1 MSNNPTRLFDLIIH
15 AKNRSER
22 KDALS
27 DKIPGSWRNYST
39 SEAIKIIE
47 NFGLGLYSLGMRKGD
62 KIGMICENRTEWN
75 FIDQGTLSIGGVT
88 VAVYTTQA
96 VDQVEFIL
104 NDSSSKMFFISTK
117 DLYDRV
123 KPVLGNV
130 KSLQKVYTINEV
142 SGCEN
147 WMEVVRLGEKLRAEQ
162 PNLIDEL
169 RSQVK
174 TEDLAT
180 LIYTSG
186 TTGMPKGVMLTH
198 SNIISNVLSCND
210 VLSLDPQDDKSLS
223 FLPLC
228 HSFERMVSY
237 WFMYKG
243 VGIYYAESLEKIA
256 DNLKE
261 VCPTVFTT
269 VPRLLEKVYDK
280 IVGKGADLSGI
291 KKQLFFWALNLGK
304 RYEIGKDLGGW
315 YNFQLKLANKII
327 FSKWREAL
335 GGHVRYVVSGGAAL
349 SSKLANVFTAA
360 QITIL
365 QGYGLTETSPVIS
378 VNTPERNRSGSIGPV
393 IADVEVKIAED
404 GEILTKGPNVMQGY
418 YNQPE
423 ATAEVL
429 KDGWFHTG
437 DIGKLD
443 EDGYLWITD
452 RKKEIFK
459 TSGGKYVAP
468 QPIENDLKASRFIEQ
483 VQVIGEG
490 HKYPAALIVPSFV
503 NLTTFFEKEGK
514 KFATHSDMI
523 KSKEVLDLIQ
533 RDVDKVNATLGQTE
547 KIKRFALLGNDW
559 TIDGGE
565 LTPKMSIKRKFIL
578 DKYSKEVNEI
588 YADEGSFN

>member
-1 MSNNPTRLFDLIIH
+1 MSAKPTRLFDLLEH
-15 AKNRSER
+15 AKNRSNR
-22 KDALS
+22 ADALS
-27 DKIPGSWRNYST
+27 DKATGTWRNYST
-39 SEAIKIIE
+39 EAAVTMIE
-47 NFGLGLYSLGMRKGD
+47 NFGLGLYSLGIRKGD
-62 KIGMICENRTEWN
+62 KIGMVCENRTEWN
-75 FIDQGTLSIGGVT
+75 FIDQGILSIGGVT
-88 VAVYTTQA
+88 VAVYTTQS
-96 VDQVEFIL
+96 VDQVEYIL
-104 NDSSSKMFFISTK
+104 NDSSAKMFFISTTELFERLTPIF
-117 DLYDRV
+117 D
-123 KPVLGNV
+123 NV

-142 SGCEN
+142 DEADN
-147 WMEVVRLGEKLRAEQ
+147 WISVVRLGEKLRSEK
-162 PNLIDEL
+162 PNLIKEL
-169 RSQVK
+169 KDQVQ
-174 TEDLAT
+174 TSDLAT

-198 SNIISNVLSCND
+198 SNIISNVLACANIINLNHS
-210 VLSLDPQDDKSLS
+210 SDKSLS

-261 VCPTVFTT
+261 VCPTIFTT

-280 IVGKGADLSGI
+280 IVGKGADLHGV

-335 GGHVRYVVSGGAAL
+335 GGNVRFVVSGGAAL

-378 VNTPERNRSGSIGPV
+378 VNTPEKNRGGSIGPV
-393 IADVEVKIAED
+393 IEGVEVKIAED
-404 GEILTKGPNVMQGY
+404 GEILCKGPNVMQGY
-418 YNQPE
+418 FNRPVD
-423 ATAEVL
+423 TAEVI
-429 KDGWFHTG
+429 KNGWFHTG

-459 TSGGKYVAP
+459 TSGGKYIAP
-468 QPIENDLKASRFIEQ
+468 QPIENDLKSSRYIEM
-483 VQVIGEG
+483 VQVIGDG
-490 HKYPAALIVPSFV
+490 HKFPAALIVPSFI
-503 NLTTFFEKEGK
+503 NIKAHFEKEGK
-514 KFATHSDMI
+514 KFTSNEELIADQ
-523 KSKEVLDLIQ
+523 EVLGLIQ
-533 RDVDKVNATLGQTE
+533 HEVDKVNKTLGQTE
-547 KIKRFALLGNDW
+547 KIKKFGLIAKDW
-559 TIDGGE
+559 SIDGGE

-578 DKYSKEVNEI
+578 EKYSKQVNEI
-588 YADEGSFN
+588 YADEGSFS